1 MAACIPRTDGEQ
13 KPEVSDGRN
22 LRGIGQ
28 GENVRL
34 PFIHLPPAVL
44 LNLVFAKYIQL
55 PVRVDGHN
63 YLADISMC
71 ACASDAIRFEGVD
84 ELCVI
89 AHVCGRV
96 AAECDCRGEA
106 RGARGARH
114 SRTCR

>member
-1 MAACIPRTDGEQ
+1 M
-13 KPEVSDGRN
+13 SDGRN

-44 LNLVFAKYIQL
+44 LNLFFAEYIQL

-63 YLADISMC
+63 YLADIAVC

-84 ELCVI
+84 EPCVI
-89 AHVCGRV
+89 AHVYGRV

-106 RGARGARH
+106 RGARHR
-114 SRTCR
+114 RTCR